1 MAWWRPHLGISRGPG
16 HARALQQRAVTVAKN
31 GLKKAQKQVVVKS
44 PCVYVST
51 QAHEPYLW
59 ATSMSGIIRVY
70 GSGYMANLKGGR
82 SLNSDPLEL
91 RIRIEFG
98 SEDHAMT
105 VHRYGHH
112 TLSCAP

>member
-1 MAWWRPHLGISRGPG
+1 MVAPLGNFPG
-16 HARALQQRAVTVAKN
+16 VLARAGTSAARGN
-31 GLKKAQKQVVVKS
+31 GRQKRFKKAQKQVVVKN
-44 PCVYVST
+44 PCVYFSP

-112 TLSCAP
+112 TLFCAP

>member
-1 MAWWRPHLGISRGPG
+1 M
-16 HARALQQRAVTVAKN
+16 
-31 GLKKAQKQVVVKS
+31 VVKK
-44 PCVYVST
+44 PCVYFSP